1 MKKKMTAIAMCI
13 CILAGMITGCNA
25 SDQKKTEARTK
36 KEITIA
42 VNSETGGMDPAGN
55 IALTYLSYSVTALDE
70 LLTFDE
76 NGEIEYRAAQ
86 SYEVNE
92 DSTEWT
98 FHLREG
104 ACWSDGTPVTSADFK
119 NTIVRALDPKSGS
132 GYANYLFPIEH
143 AEEIYEGT
151 ADMESLGVE
160 TPDKNTLIFHL
171 SKPCVY
177 FLELLRLPVYT
188 PSCSKYAKETGSGWD
203 KNPET
208 SLSNGPFYLEKYV
221 PEQYFVLKKN
231 ERYWNAD
238 AVHLERIT
246 YRFFEEQQAMLSAYE
261 TKEVDVAVSLPS
273 VVMELYQ
280 GKDDLVV
287 TDNIATRYIYP
298 NLDVKP
304 LDDVRVREA
313 INLAINREDLCKMV
327 GEDTESTV
335 NFVAKRMK
343 NNTTGEYFV
352 EEADPPF
359 EENVEKARELVS
371 RLEGRL
377 DAKFRVGIGRVW
389 EMEELER
396 SYREALRALNGSLS
410 RVIHIEDL
418 SQNGVY
424 DEAFPGNDEKRM
436 FRCLE
441 EGNEEGML
449 QEVNFF
455 CDWMVEHYSQ
465 DMNNIRLKILEFII
479 WGEKI
484 AFESGAINYGFS
496 YRRDYLDTAMSL
508 STYEDLRKWFQEK
521 MVNVCRAIRDQKED
535 QSNSAV
541 KKAMLYIQENYS
553 RDISLDDVSSQV
565 NISPYYFSKIFKEET
580 GENFIEYL
588 TRVRIDKA
596 KELLVDANVSVKEA
610 GIQSGY
616 SDPNY
621 FSRIFK
627 KQMDMTPSEYKAR
640 YGK

>member
-1 MKKKMTAIAMCI
+1 MLRIRRR
-13 CILAGMITGCNA
+13 
-25 SDQKKTEARTK
+25 QKHVQK

-76 NGEIEYRAAQ
+76 NGEIECRAAQ

-327 GEDTESTV
+327 GEDTEPTV

-359 EENVEKARELVS
+359 EENVEKARELLSQAGYPDGKGFPVLTYKYPS
-371 RLEGRL
+371 LEL
-377 DAKFRVGIGRVW
+377 DADTAQVIQEQLKQNLNI
-389 EMEELER
+389 EIKLEAQELQTNYATR
-396 SYREALRALNGSLS
+396 RAGNFDLCRMNWTADFADPYTYLSMLLSNGTYNCS
-410 RVIHIEDL
+410 
-418 SQNGVY
+418 GVR
-424 DEAFPGNDEKRM
+424 DEKYDRLVEASDVETDPVKRNALLHEAEQWAVGEQFYIIPLFSM
-436 FRCLE
+436 KSCNLIRPDITGVSQIPATGALE
-441 EGNEEGML
+441 
-449 QEVNFF
+449 
-455 CDWMVEHYSQ
+455 
-465 DMNNIRLKILEFII
+465 
-479 WGEKI
+479 
-484 AFESGAINYGFS
+484 
-496 YRRDYLDTAMSL
+496 YRYAD
-508 STYEDLRKWFQEK
+508 
-521 MVNVCRAIRDQKED
+521 
-535 QSNSAV
+535 V
-541 KKAMLYIQENYS
+541 KG
-553 RDISLDDVSSQV
+553 D
-565 NISPYYFSKIFKEET
+565 
-580 GENFIEYL
+580 
-588 TRVRIDKA
+588 
-596 KELLVDANVSVKEA
+596 
-610 GIQSGY
+610 
-616 SDPNY
+616 
-621 FSRIFK
+621 
-627 KQMDMTPSEYKAR
+627 
-640 YGK
+640 